1 MPVNHDLNASG
12 APANWSAS
20 LCLSLLGELPDL
32 LWVKAL
38 DGRYLFA
45 NAAFARFFG
54 LDPEGIPGRSDRVL
68 LSADLACS
76 FEQHD
81 RDCLARAEPRPIEQ
95 AVMGPQ
101 GGEPRWLEILQR
113 PLRDPSGQLWGIL
126 ARGRDI
132 SAARRAAQGAWDTE
146 TRFHQLFERVDG
158 VSVQGYD
165 RNRTVIYW
173 NPASEKVYGYRPE
186 EALGRQLED
195 LIIPDAMRDAVVG
208 AVTSWL
214 AGAPVAPAG
223 EMTLRRADG
232 SPVHLFSSHVMLQG
246 PNGEPQMY
254 CLDID
259 LTEQRRMTEE
269 LERYRH
275 HLEELVLARTAEIS
289 EARERAEA
297 ANRAKS
303 AFLANMSHEIRSP
316 MNAIL
321 GLAYLLGREATSD
334 SQRERLGRIQTA
346 GNHLLSIINDILDIS
361 KIEAGHLRL
370 ESQPFSVTELFD
382 QVYALI
388 EEEIH
393 ARGLRF
399 VCELDGLPEVLAG
412 DSTRLRQALL
422 NYLGNAIK
430 FTREGEIR
438 LRARVLEAGAR
449 DLLLRFEVEDSGIGI
464 APEDLAQLFQPFTQ
478 VDTSATRGYG
488 GTGLGLAITRRLAQ
502 LMGGEAGASSTP
514 GQGSTFW
521 FTARLGC
528 REVAT
533 PRAAGANG
541 RLAPRALAPSD
552 AERELAARHRGAR
565 ILLADDNATNREV
578 EVEILAA
585 VGLVVDVA
593 ENGRRALEMAT
604 ASPYDILLMD
614 VQMPELDGLS
624 ATRLL
629 RAQPDWRPCPIIAMT
644 ASAFDDDRQRCLDAG
659 MDDYLPKPVEPQRLY
674 TRLLHW
680 LTAAP
685 MRAPVRAVE
694 DVREAPGFS
703 DLPRLK
709 RLTDRVEMDVDFA
722 LRNLHGKVDV
732 YLRLMQTYAER
743 HGAALERLR
752 ETLQTQGRE
761 QALALTLDLRG
772 VAAILGFVEVGEA
785 CRALESALRG
795 GAEQA
800 DLTAA
805 LARLDEVQQRVLEGI
820 GEVLAP

>member
-1 MPVNHDLNASG
+1 MSVNHDWNFSD
-12 APANWSAS
+12 APEHWSAGF
-20 LCLSLLGELPDL
+20 CLSLLGELPDL
-32 LWVKAL
+32 LWVKDL
-38 DGRYLFA
+38 DGRYRFA
-45 NAAFARFFG
+45 NAAFATFFG
-54 LDPEGIPGRSDRVL
+54 LDPGGIVGRTDREIL
-68 LSADLACS
+68 PADLARS

-81 RDCLARAEPRPIEQ
+81 RDCLAQAELHPIEQ
-95 AVMGPQ
+95 AVMGPESR
-101 GGEPRWLEILQR
+101 EPRWLEIFQR
-113 PLRDPSGQLWGIL
+113 PLRNPSGRRWCIL
-126 ARGRDI
+126 GRGRDI
-132 SAARRAAQGAWDTE
+132 SAARRAAQSAWDTE

-186 EALGRQLED
+186 EAIGRQLED
-195 LIIPDAMRDAVVG
+195 LIIPDPMRDAVVG
-208 AVTSWL
+208 SVNSWL
-214 AGAPVAPAG
+214 AGAPAAPAG
-223 EMTLRRADG
+223 EMTLRRSDG

-259 LTEQRRMTEE
+259 LTEQKRMTEE

-321 GLAYLLGREATSD
+321 GLTYLLGREATSD

-361 KIEAGHLRL
+361 KIEAGHFRL

-382 QVYALI
+382 QVHALI

-393 ARGLRF
+393 ARGLQF
-399 VCELDGLPEVLAG
+399 VCELDALPEVLAG
-412 DSTRLRQALL
+412 DNTRLRQALL

-438 LRARVLEAGAR
+438 LRARVLEAGER

-488 GTGLGLAITRRLAQ
+488 GTGLGLAITRRLAH

-514 GQGSTFW
+514 GKGSIFW

-528 REVAT
+528 SEVAT
-533 PRAAGANG
+533 RRAAGANG
-541 RLAPRALAPSD
+541 RLAPRASAPSD
-552 AERELAARHRGAR
+552 AERQLATRHRGAR
-565 ILLADDNATNREV
+565 VLLADDSATNREV
-578 EVEILAA
+578 EVEILTA
-585 VGLVVDVA
+585 VGLMVEVA
-593 ENGRRALEMAT
+593 ENGRRALEMAS
-604 ASPYDILLMD
+604 ASPYDIILMD
-614 VQMPELDGLS
+614 VQMPELDGLN

-629 RAQPDWRPCPIIAMT
+629 RAQPEWRACPIIAMT

-659 MDDYLPKPVEPQRLY
+659 MDDYLPKPVEPGRLY
-674 TRLLHW
+674 AKLLQW

-685 MRAPVRAVE
+685 ARAPERAEE
-694 DVREAPGFS
+694 DVREASGFS
-703 DLPRLK
+703 ELPQLK
-709 RLTDRVEMDVDFA
+709 RLTDRVKVDVDFA
-722 LRNLHGKVDV
+722 LR
-732 YLRLMQTYAER
+732 
-743 HGAALERLR
+743 
-752 ETLQTQGRE
+752 
-761 QALALTLDLRG
+761 
-772 VAAILGFVEVGEA
+772 
-785 CRALESALRG
+785 
-795 GAEQA
+795 
-800 DLTAA
+800 
-805 LARLDEVQQRVLEGI
+805 
-820 GEVLAP
+820 